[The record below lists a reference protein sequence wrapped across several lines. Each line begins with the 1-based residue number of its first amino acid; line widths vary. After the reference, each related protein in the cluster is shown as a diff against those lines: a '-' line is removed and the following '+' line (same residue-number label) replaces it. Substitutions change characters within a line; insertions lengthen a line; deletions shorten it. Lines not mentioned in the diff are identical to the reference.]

1 MKVCRWLDSNC
12 GSLVSEATAQ
22 PLSHNHCPL
31 LLSLIITFS
40 LSLYISTF
48 VCVSLSLYFCLSF
61 SISSYLSLYVSVASF
76 VPREQPTLLIAAL
89 SELVWSLGCFSRLVV
104 NFKYSVR
111 GIKCWQLHF
120 FLFFKTYLRISIFKR
135 FGDAFWG
142 CVLGM
147 RFGDAF
153 WFLVHTTCRHW
164 PFSRWMKPYWLT

>member
-89 SELVWSLGCFSRLVV
+89 SELVWSLGRFSRLVV

-111 GIKCWQLHF
+111 GIKCWKLHF
-120 FLFFKTYLRISIFKR
+120 FLFFKTYLRMRSASIFKR
-135 FGDAFWG
+135 FW
-142 CVLGM
+142 
-147 RFGDAF
+147 DAF